1 MILWYNTSMVI
12 EQIQRYCKERRIGWS
27 IHAAEM
33 MMKRGISRLDVLNCL
48 ENGEII
54 EDYPNSF
61 PHPSCLVFGF
71 SVSGKII
78 HTVVGMKEDML
89 MVITAY
95 FPDNVK
101 FEDDLR
107 TRRCTKN

>member
-1 MILWYNTSMVI
+1 MTVR
-12 EQIQRYCKERRIGWS
+12 QIQDFCKERKIGWS

>member
-1 MILWYNTSMVI
+1 MDVG
-12 EQIQRYCKERRIGWS
+12 QIQRYCKERKIGWS

-33 MMKRGISRLDVLNCL
+33 MMKRGISRRDVLNCL
-48 ENGEII
+48 KSGEII

-61 PHPSCLVFGF
+61 PYPSCLIFGT
-71 SVSGKII
+71 SVVGKIM
-78 HTVVGMKEDML
+78 HTVVGLKEDFL
-89 MVITAY
+89 MIITAY
-95 FPDNVK
+95 YPDTVK